1 MFVCR
6 GVAFAAKEAAAVKQ
20 LAEEL
25 AAELAQI
32 NEVLN
37 AACDCVK
44 EADSSSNVRVV
55 TTTATTATA
64 AADSVSPACSVGAL
78 NTYSSLT
85 ALFIHV
91 SRSYA
96 CYLHHQFYVHI
107 PYPD

>member
-25 AAELAQI
+25 AAELAPLY
-32 NEVLN
+32 EVLN

-64 AADSVSPACSVGAL
+64 AVAAAAADSVSQACSVGCLCCCAAAL
-78 NTYSSLT
+78 LWWCR
-85 ALFIHV
+85 V
-91 SRSYA
+91 
-96 CYLHHQFYVHI
+96 
-107 PYPD
+107 

>member
-25 AAELAQI
+25 AAELPQI

-64 AADSVSPACSVGAL
+64 AVAAAADSVSQACSVGCLCCCAAAL
-78 NTYSSLT
+78 LWWCR
-85 ALFIHV
+85 V
-91 SRSYA
+91 Q
-96 CYLHHQFYVHI
+96 C
-107 PYPD
+107 

>member
-20 LAEEL
+20 LAE
-25 AAELAQI
+25 ELAQI

-64 AADSVSPACSVGAL
+64 AVAAAADSVSQACSVGCLCCCAAAL
-78 NTYSSLT
+78 LWWCR
-85 ALFIHV
+85 V
-91 SRSYA
+91 
-96 CYLHHQFYVHI
+96 
-107 PYPD
+107 

>member
-25 AAELAQI
+25 AAELAPLY
-32 NEVLN
+32 EVLN

-55 TTTATTATA
+55 TTTATAAT
-64 AADSVSPACSVGAL
+64 AADSVSQACSVGCLCCCAAAL
-78 NTYSSLT
+78 LWWCR
-85 ALFIHV
+85 V
-91 SRSYA
+91 
-96 CYLHHQFYVHI
+96 
-107 PYPD
+107 

>member
-25 AAELAQI
+25 AAELAPLY
-32 NEVLN
+32 EVLN

-64 AADSVSPACSVGAL
+64 AAADSVSQACSVGCLCCCAAAL
-78 NTYSSLT
+78 LWWCR
-85 ALFIHV
+85 V
-91 SRSYA
+91 
-96 CYLHHQFYVHI
+96 
-107 PYPD
+107 

>member
-25 AAELAQI
+25 AAELPQI
-32 NEVLN
+32 YEVLN
-37 AACDCVK
+37 AACDYVK

-64 AADSVSPACSVGAL
+64 AVAAAADSVSQACSVGCLCCCAAAL
-78 NTYSSLT
+78 LWWCR
-85 ALFIHV
+85 V
-91 SRSYA
+91 
-96 CYLHHQFYVHI
+96 
-107 PYPD
+107 